1 MLKKL
6 HVIKLLLI
14 SILLLLSGCGGM
26 TTIQSTKTSSSLAN
40 EIKELNVIYQH
51 NELHSITPSDKVDVK
66 NDNSIGYGEFA
77 KVIKDIEYTGYNDLP
92 KLLQE
97 RTPLVFG
104 LNHISTK
111 FASTNS
117 ANSTQKTQFDTL
129 KPNESSHAPVL
140 LIQAVNAKASFNSYG
155 GSVLINMQANLY
167 DATRKIDY
175 WTINFENAIYY
186 GGFGLSGHID
196 SGYVDKMLKT
206 IIEQMSKDKL
216 INLPDNKALL
226 PEK

>member
-1 MLKKL
+1 MLKKS

-26 TTIQSTKTSSSLAN
+26 TTIQSTKTNSSLAN
-40 EIKELNVIYQH
+40 EIKDLNVIYQH
-51 NELHSITPSDKVDVK
+51 NELHSIIPGDK
-66 NDNSIGYGEFA
+66 
-77 KVIKDIEYTGYNDLP
+77 KDIEYTGYNDLP